1 MTEPNVLR
9 HLTPCLFA
17 LSAFNATAAAEYAG
31 HLGLNPGA
39 YSAPH
44 IFHDAQNVT
53 LDHAFVF
60 LLDRPHEAV
69 GRAFVVTNDAGF
81 EARNA
86 MLTLWR
92 SNGDMDFSNDSL
104 LGGFDFGTTPV
115 EQHFGALDA
124 GEYFWRL
131 EALVS
136 GPYGEI
142 AFDADHIASV
152 PEPASTVLLA
162 AGLLAIGAASRRR
175 AGDGQ

>member
-1 MTEPNVLR
+1 MLR
-9 HLTPCLFA
+9 TLFTGLFA
-17 LSAFNATAAAEYAG
+17 LATLNASAAPEYAG

-44 IFHDAQNVT
+44 AFNDAENDT

-60 LLDRPHEAV
+60 VIDRPHDAI
-69 GRAFVVTNDAGF
+69 GRAAVVTTEGF
-81 EARNA
+81 MAQNA

-92 SNGDMDFSNDSL
+92 SNGDMDFGNDTL

-115 EQHFGALDA
+115 EQRFAGLEA

-136 GPYGEI
+136 GRYGEI
-142 AFDADHIASV
+142 AFDADHIAAV
-152 PEPASTVLLA
+152 PEPASFALLA
-162 AGLLAIGAASRRR
+162 AGLLAVATVSRRR
-175 AGDGQ
+175 TH